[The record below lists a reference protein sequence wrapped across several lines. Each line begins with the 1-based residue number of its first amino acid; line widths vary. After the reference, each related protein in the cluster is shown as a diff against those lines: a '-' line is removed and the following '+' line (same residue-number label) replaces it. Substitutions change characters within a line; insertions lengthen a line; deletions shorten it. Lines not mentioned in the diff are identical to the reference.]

1 MNKIILI
8 SGFLFLVSAQIVSA
22 RQLDQN
28 AVNEFIESITSRHE
42 FDYEYLKSVFNRTHY
57 SQRVIDAISKPAE
70 ALPWYKYKKI
80 FLQPDR
86 ILGGVEFWEKQKTA
100 LEAAEKEFGI
110 PADIIVAIIGVETR
124 YGKLTG
130 NDRVMDALSTLS
142 FHYSKRSKFFLGEL
156 EQFLLLTRE
165 HRLDPLSLTGSYA
178 GAMGIP
184 QFIPS
189 SYRRYARDFDGDGFS
204 DIWQNPVDAIGSVGN
219 YLKEHGWQPGGRIIV
234 PAEIKNSV
242 YSDIPDNGLKPDL
255 TALQV
260 KAYGL
265 EPVENIPDN
274 MKLKV
279 LTFENIDGDEV
290 WLGMENFYVIT
301 RYNHSHLY
309 AMAVFQLAERIR
321 EKYLAK
327 ELVNR

>member
-8 SGFLFLVSAQIVSA
+8 LGFYFLVSVNIVSA
-22 RQLDQN
+22 RQLDQD
-28 AVNEFIESITSRHE
+28 AVNTFIDSVTSRYQ
-42 FDYEYLKSVFNRTHY
+42 FDHEYLRSLFSRTNY

-70 ALPWYKYKKI
+70 ALPWYKYRDI
-80 FLQPDR
+80 FLQQDR
-86 ILGGVEFWEKQKTA
+86 ITGGVEFWENQKSA
-100 LEAAEKEFGI
+100 LDAAEKEFGI
-110 PADIIVAIIGVETR
+110 PPSIIVAIIGVETR

-165 HRLDPLSLTGSYA
+165 HKLDPLSITGSYA

-189 SYRRYARDFDGDGFS
+189 SYRRYAMDFDKDGFS
-204 DIWQNPVDAIGSVGN
+204 DIWHNPVDAIGSVGN
-219 YLKEHGWQPGGRIIV
+219 YLKEHGWQPGDGIV
-234 PAEIKNSV
+234 IPAEIKSNA
-242 YSDIPDNGLKPDL
+242 YSTIPDNGLKPDL
-255 TALQV
+255 TAVQV

-274 MKLKV
+274 TKLKV
-279 LTFENIDGDEV
+279 LIYENIDRDEV

-301 RYNHSHLY
+301 RYNHSQLY